1 MVSFRWLYIYV
12 TITLYLPFVAQIN
25 CTRLLIVYQRNL
37 YPMFSPS
44 HLQTI
49 SSNRRQVSTL
59 SSAHPEYKSP
69 PTSSQP
75 VVFQPAASPEKSP
88 IARRIGSTFGSVSA
102 VVLLFF
108 SQRALLST
116 SSLALT
122 LEIAIRYL
130 RF

>member
-25 CTRLLIVYQRNL
+25 CIRLLIVYQRNL

-59 SSAHPEYKSP
+59 SSALPEYKSP

-88 IARRIGSTFGSVSA
+88 IARRIGSTFVGVSA

-108 SQRALLST
+108 SHSESFTFYKLSRT
-116 SSLALT
+116 HA
-122 LEIAIRYL
+122 RDCN
-130 RF
+130 